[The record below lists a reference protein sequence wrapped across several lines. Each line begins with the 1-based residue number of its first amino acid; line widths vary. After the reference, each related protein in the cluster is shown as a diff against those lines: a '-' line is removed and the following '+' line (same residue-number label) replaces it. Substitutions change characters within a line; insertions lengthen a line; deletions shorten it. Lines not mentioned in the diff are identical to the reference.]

1 MIANIQVHDLPV
13 SQTLRNYAQ
22 RILDYDHQDPEVHIA
37 NRPDFLPTNR
47 LGGVLVLLYERDGA
61 VRVLL
66 TTRSKLLRSHPGE
79 VALPGGKSDPDD
91 KTPFITAL
99 REANEEVGLP
109 SNSPNIHVL
118 RTMPPFPSLYRIIV
132 TPVVAILSNLSV
144 LDSLKPNPGEVD
156 DIFDHPLEAFLDPTM
171 MNDEP
176 KLSPPDSEKWP
187 YPEELW
193 SYRDHPFI
201 AGFYRNNRFRS
212 TSTPIRGLT
221 SSLMVYS
228 RSTHLAANANKPLQ
242 IQLAMVVYD
251 RGPSFQAFAE
261 GAVPT
266 AQVINKILNEA
277 KAEAL
282 LPPYLRVP
290 ASTPDMGM
298 SRATT
303 PLPSLPRGPQGPE
316 SPSTSA
322 KSGEE
327 AGDTIPVMPAS
338 TPRGNRII
346 LPITPPKRAE

>member
-1 MIANIQVHDLPV
+1 
-13 SQTLRNYAQ
+13 
-22 RILDYDHQDPEVHIA
+22 
-37 NRPDFLPTNR
+37 
-47 LGGVLVLLYERDGA
+47 
-61 VRVLL
+61 
-66 TTRSKLLRSHPGE
+66 
-79 VALPGGKSDPDD
+79 
-91 KTPFITAL
+91 
-99 REANEEVGLP
+99 
-109 SNSPNIHVL
+109 
-118 RTMPPFPSLYRIIV
+118 
-132 TPVVAILSNLSV
+132 
-144 LDSLKPNPGEVD
+144 
-156 DIFDHPLEAFLDPTM
+156 M

-221 SSLMVYS
+221 SSLM
-228 RSTHLAANANKPLQ
+228 

-327 AGDTIPVMPAS
+327 AGDTIPVMPA
-338 TPRGNRII
+338 
-346 LPITPPKRAE
+346 